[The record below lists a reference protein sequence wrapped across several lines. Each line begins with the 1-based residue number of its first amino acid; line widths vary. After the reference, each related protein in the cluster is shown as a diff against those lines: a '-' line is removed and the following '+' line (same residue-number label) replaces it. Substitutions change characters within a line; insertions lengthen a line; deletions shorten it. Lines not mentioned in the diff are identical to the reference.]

1 MASSG
6 SRMVRHSLKMMV
18 GTFLSRILGLAREV
32 LIAAFFGA
40 SGRLDAFLVA
50 YTLANLSRRLLAEGA
65 LSAAFIP
72 VFSQSLER
80 SGQQKAN
87 RLARETFTFLLGAA
101 GLLVAVGLVLAPWL
115 VAVLAP
121 GFTGENALL
130 ATSLTR
136 TMLPFML
143 FISVAALAMGILNSM
158 GCFFVPAV
166 APALS
171 NVIFIL
177 LVLILAPTAGIN
189 SLAVAVLAGG
199 AAQCLLQ
206 WFWTKK
212 YGMTLLPVI
221 PDRKNEE
228 LKRVLRLFLPYAA
241 GLSLNQ
247 LIPVFSRVL
256 GSFLQEGSISVL
268 NYADRI
274 LQLPL
279 GLFVVAISQAIL
291 PLLARQVLEGED
303 AFRQGIEDALKFAMF
318 IVLPVTAG
326 LVLFSTEIV
335 HLLFVRGAFGEWA
348 WHATSKTLSMFALGL
363 PGMASMNVLLRALH
377 ARGLPREAMYVA
389 ASSVITYFLFGALLM
404 RPLAYAGLAL
414 GAACSF
420 TTSAF
425 FAGFLLRRRCGLASP
440 FSFKWLKP
448 VAGGI
453 VSMVAAVGMLKVVLP
468 YPEEMNI
475 LARSGWMC
483 LPIALGGIV
492 YGAVT
497 WKAGCGEWEW
507 LREVFTRKVH
517 REEDGENKKE
527 LKNS

>member
-6 SRMVRHSLKMMV
+6 SKMVRHSLKMMA
-18 GTFLSRILGLAREV
+18 GTFLSRVLGLAREV

-65 LSAAFIP
+65 LSAAFVP
-72 VFSQSLER
+72 VFSQSLEC
-80 SGQQKAN
+80 GGLQKAG

-101 GLLVAVGLVLAPWL
+101 GLLVAAGIVVAPWL

-121 GFTGENALL
+121 GFSSENTLL
-130 ATSLTR
+130 ATSMTR

-166 APALS
+166 APAVS
-171 NVIFIL
+171 NVVFIL
-177 LVLILAPTAGIN
+177 LVLILAPAAGID

-199 AAQCLLQ
+199 VSQCLLQ
-206 WFWTKK
+206 WFWTKR
-212 YGMTLLPVI
+212 YGVTLLPVV
-221 PDRKNEE
+221 PDLKNRE
-228 LKRVLRLFLPYAA
+228 LRRVMGLFLPYAA

-291 PLLARQVLEGED
+291 PLLARQVLEGEE
-303 AFRQGIEDALKFAMF
+303 AFRRGIEDALRFAMF

-326 LVLFSTEIV
+326 LVLFSSEIV
-335 HLLFVRGAFGEWA
+335 HLLFMRGAFGEWA
-348 WHATSKTLSMFALGL
+348 WHATSKTLAMFALGL

-377 ARGLPREAMYVA
+377 ARGLPGEAMYVA
-389 ASSVITYFLFGALLM
+389 ASSVATYFVFGLLLM
-404 RPLAYAGLAL
+404 KPLAYAGLAL
-414 GAACSF
+414 GASCSF
-420 TTSAF
+420 TVSAL
-425 FAGFLLRRRCGLASP
+425 FAGLLLHRRCGLASP
-440 FSFKWLKP
+440 FSAGWIKP
-448 VAGGI
+448 VGGGAT
-453 VSMVAAVGMLKVVLP
+453 VMVAVVWVLKVVLP
-468 YPEEMNI
+468 YPEKMNI
-475 LARSGWMC
+475 LFRAGWIC
-483 LPIALGGIV
+483 LPIALGAVV
-492 YGAVT
+492 YAAVT
-497 WKAGCGEWEW
+497 WKAGCGEWDW
-507 LREVFTRKVH
+507 LREVFTRKVLG
-517 REEDGENKKE
+517 EDNDENTKDR
-527 LKNS
+527 